1 MGDLLA
7 IVVAVSFFPEQH
19 FKLFHGVFVSS
30 IQFKQLPHHHR
41 LIFIYNQTAIIFDIS
56 KDAAVAQHYILLDGL
71 LMPEFHTGGQ
81 LAEFI
86 LCDGGHDGQT
96 KFGVL
101 VEGVDIIVLE
111 KDTDSRI
118 QQLSGIL
125 DRVQRIASKTGD
137 FLCDNK
143 IKFTGF
149 CIVYHAIEILTALG
163 GDTGQSLVNISR
175 HECPRGAL
183 SDEIFVITDLV
194 AQRVQL
200 LIRF

>member
-1 MGDLLA
+1 
-7 IVVAVSFFPEQH
+7 
-19 FKLFHGVFVSS
+19 
-30 IQFKQLPHHHR
+30 
-41 LIFIYNQTAIIFDIS
+41 
-56 KDAAVAQHYILLDGL
+56 
-71 LMPEFHTGGQ
+71 MPEFHTGTELPQ
-81 LAEFI
+81 FV

-96 KFGVL
+96 KLGVL
-101 VEGVDIIVLE
+101 VKGIDVVVLE

-118 QQLSGIL
+118 QELSGIL

-149 CIVYHAIEILTALG
+149 CIIHHAIEILTVLG

-175 HECPRGAL
+175 HECPRSVL
-183 SDEIFVITDLV
+183 PDEILVITDLV

-200 LIRF
+200 FIRF